1 MIKSQVSCFETP
13 CTSQYFI
20 FNSSSYVI
28 SAVFLCD
35 VSFQHLCIGGVCVLL
50 FGNISMITA
59 MYLRAIAAI
68 VALLQCPTSICRMLY
83 RSADLKVFQLFQGT
97 GALEQGLRIQG
108 APHPAIISY
117 IASL

>member
-35 VSFQHLCIGGVCVLL
+35 VSFQHPCIGGVCVLL
-50 FGNISMITA
+50 FGNISVITA

-83 RSADLKVFQLFQGT
+83 RGGFKSVSTVSRNRGSTYKEPHTQL
-97 GALEQGLRIQG
+97 
-108 APHPAIISY
+108 
-117 IASL
+117 